1 MEGINNLFNF
11 NSLYDILYSD
21 KNVIR
26 AMRDKKFS
34 ELLDRIEEYM
44 ILAKEQYVMGNH
56 KRALRMYLIIS
67 KIVDLYFE
75 CDNNAS

>member
-21 KNVIR
+21 KNIIR
-26 AMRDKKFS
+26 AMRDKNFS

-44 ILAKEQYVMGNH
+44 MLAKEQYVMGNYI
-56 KRALRMYLIIS
+56 RALRMYLTIS
-67 KIVDLYFE
+67 KIVDLNLE
-75 CDNNAS
+75 RE